1 MQRAVAMKNIAKMLH
16 FLGCS
21 GTARD
26 VNAILQVLCVMKNN
40 FSLSVAASQLSLRQ
54 ISLVTLLIANLLSWG
69 LAPIHAAPQYNIQ
82 VGLGTLSVGE
92 PLSYEGMIVI
102 LRPSPGDNFWYRL
115 PHRVEVVGELPPGI
129 ELVQKGADFHALAR
143 FEGTPT
149 RAGTYTVQ
157 VSATMA
163 DGLKTNSITATFFI
177 EDPKQREY
185 SVQTW
190 GAERLLAGVEIGNAG
205 LQVSSPYRVL
215 RAATKVNISGLPEGV
230 ELIFHGDGYYMLTGT
245 PMTAGT
251 YPTSVEFRWP
261 DDNALIASS
270 QFTVQVLPDDESA
283 RNYQLTL
290 ISLWP
295 LRQGVSYSDH
305 GYQAPWFY
313 VEDQFGRRSE
323 GPFTCEASGLP
334 EGMSFSAQGCLVG
347 RPQQAGNFEISLQV
361 TLPNGAKTNT
371 QTLSLQ
377 VRPSLTL
384 EQYAGVYDCNIE
396 RSETLN
402 GNMGGRLRFN
412 ITAGGQISGFLV
424 HQGRR
429 FPFASSAVKFDEG
442 ADQWVI
448 SPPNSGLQL
457 SGNFDE
463 QRDYSVAENSP
474 FIRFVGRASAGEDAV
489 SLAGCRATARS
500 AASPSPYASA
510 QPVNILFVPRDEA
523 GQQGDFGGAGFM
535 SMTVSVAGNATIT
548 VWAADGSAPV
558 SLATTLTESS
568 IGAFIPVY
576 ALLSNSSGSSA
587 LMGELFLNTDGDAA
601 GQLTWQQRASNRG
614 AFPEG
619 IELIS
624 YEGVIGSRHVTQP
637 QGLNLMGLEQSIADA
652 QLDLMGDEVPSGSE
666 ASLSLRSS
674 QILAVPAE
682 QQVSQVK
689 LSYNARSGMVTG
701 SMVLR
706 QSSGKRGRSVT
717 FRGMRAPDGKS
728 ILGHYTVPEAANM
741 KRSSAGMMKI
751 SAKAR

>member
-1 MQRAVAMKNIAKMLH
+1 MKND
-16 FLGCS
+16 S
-21 GTARD
+21 
-26 VNAILQVLCVMKNN
+26 
-40 FSLSVAASQLSLRQ
+40 SLSVAPSQLSLRQ

-69 LAPIHAAPQYNIQ
+69 VAPIHAAPQYNIQ

-115 PHRVEVVGELPPGI
+115 PHRVEVVGDLPPGI
-129 ELVQKGADFHALAR
+129 ELVQKGAGFHDLAR
-143 FEGTPT
+143 FAGTPT

-185 SVQTW
+185 SVQSW

-205 LQVSSPYRVL
+205 LQVISPYRVL

-334 EGMSFSAQGCLVG
+334 EGMSFSAQGYLVG

-371 QTLSLQ
+371 QSLSLQ

-474 FIRFVGRASAGEDAV
+474 FIRFAGQASAGEDAV

>member
-1 MQRAVAMKNIAKMLH
+1 MK
-16 FLGCS
+16 
-21 GTARD
+21 
-26 VNAILQVLCVMKNN
+26 N
-40 FSLSVAASQLSLRQ
+40 FSLTSPMKFRVSLR
-54 ISLVTLLIANLLSWG
+54 LIPSVLILSATLLSW
-69 LAPIHAAPQYNIQ
+69 LAAPLQAAPQYNIQ
-82 VGLGTLSVGE
+82 VGLGGALTVGE
-92 PLSYEGMIVI
+92 PLSYDEGMIVI

-115 PHRVEVVGELPPGI
+115 PHRVDVVGELPPGI
-129 ELVQKGADFHALAR
+129 ELVQKGPDFHDLAR
-143 FEGTPT
+143 FAGTPT
-149 RAGTYTVQ
+149 RAGTYSVQ
-157 VSATMA
+157 VDATMA
-163 DGLKTNSITATFFI
+163 DGLKTNSITVTFNI
-177 EDPKQREY
+177 GDPRQEQY
-185 SVQTW
+185 SVETW
-190 GAERLLAGVEIGNAG
+190 GTERLLAGAELGNAG
-205 LQVSSPYRVL
+205 LQLVSSQNRVL
-215 RAATKVNISGLPEGV
+215 RAAVQVNISGLPEGV
-230 ELIFHGDGYYMLTGT
+230 ELTSYSSQGYYILTGT
-245 PMTAGT
+245 PQTSGT
-251 YPTSVEFRWP
+251 YPVSVEFRWP

-283 RNYQLTL
+283 RQYQLTL

-295 LRQGVSYSDH
+295 LRQGVTYTDR
-305 GYQAPWFY
+305 GFQAPWFY

-323 GPFTCEASGLP
+323 GPFVCEASGLP
-334 EGMSFSAQGCLVG
+334 EGMSFSAMGHLVG

-371 QTLSLQ
+371 QDLSLQ

-412 ITAGGQISGFLV
+412 ITAGGQISGFLI
-424 HQGRR
+424 HKGRR
-429 FPFASSAVKFDEG
+429 FPFASSAVKFDEV
-442 ADQWVI
+442 ADQWII

-457 SGNFDE
+457 GGNFAE
-463 QRDYSVAENSP
+463 ERDYSVDENSP
-474 FIRFVGRASAGEDAV
+474 FVRFVGQASAEQDAV
-489 SLAGCRATARS
+489 GLAGSRATARS
-500 AASPSPYASA
+500 AVSPSPYASA

-523 GQQGDFGGAGFM
+523 VQQGDFGGAGFM
-535 SMTVSVAGNATIT
+535 SMTVSMAGNATIT

-587 LMGELFLNTDGDAA
+587 LMGELFFNTDGDAA

-624 YEGVIGSRHVTQP
+624 YEGVIGSRHVAQP
-637 QGLNLMGLEQSIADA
+637 QGLNLLGLEQSIANA

-674 QILAVPAE
+674 RILAVPAE

-706 QSSGKRGRSVT
+706 QSGGKRGRSVT

-741 KRSSAGMMKI
+741 RRSSAGMMKI

>member
-1 MQRAVAMKNIAKMLH
+1 
-16 FLGCS
+16 
-21 GTARD
+21 
-26 VNAILQVLCVMKNN
+26 MKNN
-40 FSLSVAASQLSLRQ
+40 SSLSVAPSQLSLRQ

-69 LAPIHAAPQYNIQ
+69 VAPIHAAPQYNIQ

-115 PHRVEVVGELPPGI
+115 PHRVEVVGDLPPGI
-129 ELVQKGADFHALAR
+129 ELVQKGAGFHDLAR
-143 FEGTPT
+143 FAGTPT

-185 SVQTW
+185 SVQSW

-205 LQVSSPYRVL
+205 LQVISPYRVL

-334 EGMSFSAQGCLVG
+334 EGMSFSAQGYLVG

-371 QTLSLQ
+371 QSLSLQ

-474 FIRFVGRASAGEDAV
+474 FIRFAGQASAGEDAV

-576 ALLSNSSGSSA
+576 ALLSNSSGFSA

>member
-1 MQRAVAMKNIAKMLH
+1 MLPS
-16 FLGCS
+16 LY
-21 GTARD
+21 
-26 VNAILQVLCVMKNN
+26 VMKNDS
-40 FSLSVAASQLSLRQ
+40 SLSVAPSQLSLRQ

-69 LAPIHAAPQYNIQ
+69 VAPIHAAPQYNIQ

-115 PHRVEVVGELPPGI
+115 PHRVEVVGDLPPGI
-129 ELVQKGADFHALAR
+129 ELVQKGAGFHDLAR
-143 FEGTPT
+143 FAGTPT

-185 SVQTW
+185 SVQSW

-205 LQVSSPYRVL
+205 LQVISPYRVL

-334 EGMSFSAQGCLVG
+334 EGMSFSAQGYLVG

-371 QTLSLQ
+371 QSLSLQ

-474 FIRFVGRASAGEDAV
+474 FIRFAGQASAGEDAV

>member
-1 MQRAVAMKNIAKMLH
+1 MKND
-16 FLGCS
+16 S
-21 GTARD
+21 
-26 VNAILQVLCVMKNN
+26 
-40 FSLSVAASQLSLRQ
+40 SLSVAPSQLSLRQ

-69 LAPIHAAPQYNIQ
+69 VAPIHAAPQYNIQ

-115 PHRVEVVGELPPGI
+115 PHRVEVVGDLPPGI
-129 ELVQKGADFHALAR
+129 ELVQKGAGFHDLAR
-143 FEGTPT
+143 FAGTPT

-185 SVQTW
+185 SVQSW

-205 LQVSSPYRVL
+205 LQVISPYRVL

-334 EGMSFSAQGCLVG
+334 EGMSFSAQGYLVG

-371 QTLSLQ
+371 QSLSLQ

-474 FIRFVGRASAGEDAV
+474 FIRFAGQASAGEDAV

-576 ALLSNSSGSSA
+576 ALLSNSSGFSA

>member
-1 MQRAVAMKNIAKMLH
+1 MLP
-16 FLGCS
+16 S
-21 GTARD
+21 
-26 VNAILQVLCVMKNN
+26 LCVMKNDS
-40 FSLSVAASQLSLRQ
+40 SLSVAPSQLSLRQ

-69 LAPIHAAPQYNIQ
+69 VAPIHAAPQYNIQ

-115 PHRVEVVGELPPGI
+115 PHRVEVVGDLPPGI
-129 ELVQKGADFHALAR
+129 ELVQKGAGFHDLAR
-143 FEGTPT
+143 FAGTPT

-185 SVQTW
+185 SVQSW

-205 LQVSSPYRVL
+205 LQVISPYRVL

-334 EGMSFSAQGCLVG
+334 EGMSFSAQGYLVG

-371 QTLSLQ
+371 QSLSLQ

-474 FIRFVGRASAGEDAV
+474 FIRFAGQASAGEDAV

-576 ALLSNSSGSSA
+576 ALLSNSSGFSA

>member
-1 MQRAVAMKNIAKMLH
+1 MKINPLPFM
-16 FLGCS
+16 
-21 GTARD
+21 
-26 VNAILQVLCVMKNN
+26 
-40 FSLSVAASQLSLRQ
+40 ASSRLSLRQ
-54 ISLVTLLIANLLSWG
+54 ISLATGLIANLLCWAM
-69 LAPIHAAPQYNIQ
+69 APLQAAPQYAIQ
-82 VGLGTLSVGE
+82 VGLGTLTVGE
-92 PLSYEGMIVI
+92 PLSYEGRIVI

-129 ELVQKGADFHALAR
+129 ELMQKGPGFHDLAH
-143 FEGTPT
+143 FAGTPT

-163 DGLKTNSITATFFI
+163 DGLKTSTTTATFFI
-177 EDPKQREY
+177 EDPKKRQYR
-185 SVQTW
+185 VQTW
-190 GAERLLAGVEIGNAG
+190 GTEQLLAGAEIGNAG
-205 LQVSSPYRVL
+205 LQVVSDHYRLL
-215 RAATKVNISGLPEGV
+215 RAALQVNISGLPEGV
-230 ELIFHGDGYYMLTGT
+230 ELTSQRGEGNYMLTGT
-245 PMTAGT
+245 PPTAGT
-251 YPTSVEFRWP
+251 YPVSVEFRWL

-270 QFTVQVLPDDESA
+270 QFTIKVLPDDEAA
-283 RNYQLTL
+283 RKYQLTL

-313 VEDQFGRRSE
+313 VEDQFGRRIE
-323 GPFTCEASGLP
+323 GPFTCDASGLP
-334 EGMSFSAQGCLVG
+334 EGMSFSSQGWLVG
-347 RPQQAGNFEISLQV
+347 RPNQAGNFEISLQV

-371 QTLSLQ
+371 QSLSLQ

-412 ITAGGQISGFLV
+412 ITSGGQISGFLI

-429 FPFASSAVKFDEG
+429 FPFASSNVKFDEE
-442 ADQWVI
+442 ADQWAI

-457 SGNFDE
+457 GGNFTE
-463 QRDYSVAENSP
+463 ERDYSVDENSP
-474 FIRFVGRASAGEDAV
+474 FIRFVGQASGGQEAV
-489 SLAGCRATARS
+489 AFGGWRATARS
-500 AASPSPYASA
+500 AASPSPYASV

-523 GQQGDFGGAGFM
+523 LQQGDFGGAGFM

-548 VWAADGSAPV
+548 VWAADGSPPV

-576 ALLSNSSGSSA
+576 ALLNNSSGSSA
-587 LMGELFLNTDGDAA
+587 LMGELFLNADGDAA
-601 GQLTWQQRASNRG
+601 GQLTWQQQASNRG

-619 IELIS
+619 IDLIT
-624 YEGVIGSRHVTQP
+624 YEGVIGSRHVAQP
-637 QGLNLMGLEQSIADA
+637 QGLNRLGLEQSIADA
-652 QLDLMGDEVPSGSE
+652 QLDLMGDEVPAGSE
-666 ASLSLRSS
+666 AMLSLRSS
-674 QILAVPAE
+674 QILAMPAE

-701 SMVLR
+701 SMVLG
-706 QSSGKRGRSVT
+706 QSRGKRGRSVT

-728 ILGHYTVPEAANM
+728 ILGHYTVPEAANA
-741 KRSSAGMMKI
+741 RRTSAGMMKV
-751 SAKAR
+751 SAKSR

>member
-1 MQRAVAMKNIAKMLH
+1 
-16 FLGCS
+16 
-21 GTARD
+21 
-26 VNAILQVLCVMKNN
+26 MKNN
-40 FSLSVAASQLSLRQ
+40 SSLSVAASRQSLRQ
-54 ISLVTLLIANLLSWG
+54 IFLVTLLFANLLSWG
-69 LAPIHAAPQYNIQ
+69 LAPIQAAPQYNIQ

-129 ELVQKGADFHALAR
+129 ELVQKGAGFHDLAR

-371 QTLSLQ
+371 QSVSLQ

-474 FIRFVGRASAGEDAV
+474 FIRFAGRASAGEDAV
-489 SLAGCRATARS
+489 GLAGWRATARS

-706 QSSGKRGRSVT
+706 QSSGKRGRSVA

>member
-1 MQRAVAMKNIAKMLH
+1 M
-16 FLGCS
+16 
-21 GTARD
+21 
-26 VNAILQVLCVMKNN
+26 NN
-40 FSLSVAASQLSLRQ
+40 FPLTSPTKSRVSLHLIPSALILSA
-54 ISLVTLLIANLLSWG
+54 VVLSW
-69 LAPIHAAPQYNIQ
+69 LAVPLQAAPQYNIQ
-82 VGLGTLSVGE
+82 IGLGGALTVGE
-92 PLSYEGMIVI
+92 PLGYEGMIVI

-129 ELVQKGADFHALAR
+129 ELVQKGPNFHDLAR
-143 FEGTPT
+143 FAGTPT
-149 RAGTYTVQ
+149 RAGTYSVQ
-157 VSATMA
+157 VGATMA
-163 DGLKTNSITATFFI
+163 DGLKTSSTTVTFVI
-177 EDPKQREY
+177 ADPKQRQY

-190 GAERLLAGVEIGNAG
+190 GTERLLAGAEIGNAG
-205 LQVSSPYRVL
+205 LQVESDFHGRL
-215 RAATKVNISGLPEGV
+215 RAAVQVNISGLPEGV
-230 ELIFHGDGYYMLTGT
+230 ELTSYSGEGYYILTGT
-245 PMTAGT
+245 PQTSGT
-251 YPTSVEFRWP
+251 YSVSVEFRWP

-270 QFTVQVLPDDESA
+270 QFTIEVLPDDESA
-283 RNYQLTL
+283 RIYQLTL

-371 QTLSLQ
+371 QSLSLQ

-412 ITAGGQISGFLV
+412 ITAGGQVSGFLI

-429 FPFASSAVKFDEG
+429 FPFASPAVKFDEV

-457 SGNFDE
+457 GGNFAEDSAYGV
-463 QRDYSVAENSP
+463 DENSP
-474 FIRFVGRASAGEDAV
+474 FIRFAGQASAGEDAV
-489 SLAGCRATARS
+489 GLAGWRATARS

-576 ALLSNSSGSSA
+576 ALLNNSSGSSA
-587 LMGELFLNTDGDAA
+587 LLGELFLNTDGDAA

-619 IELIS
+619 IDLIS
-624 YEGVIGSRHVTQP
+624 YEGVIGSRHVAEP
-637 QGLNLMGLEQSIADA
+637 QGLNRLGLEQSIADA
-652 QLDLMGDEVPSGSE
+652 QLDLMGDEVPAGSE
-666 ASLSLRSS
+666 ATLSLRSS
-674 QILAVPAE
+674 RILAMPAE

-689 LSYNARSGMVTG
+689 LSYNPRRGMVTG
-701 SMVLR
+701 SMVLG
-706 QSSGKRGRSVT
+706 QSRGKRGRSVT
-717 FRGMRAPDGKS
+717 FRGMRAPDGMS

-741 KRSSAGMMKI
+741 RRSSAGMMKI

>member
-21 GTARD
+21 GTARG
-26 VNAILQVLCVMKNN
+26 VNPILPSLCVMKNN
-40 FSLSVAASQLSLRQ
+40 SSLSVAASRQSLRQ
-54 ISLVTLLIANLLSWG
+54 IFLVTLLFANLLSWG
-69 LAPIHAAPQYNIQ
+69 LAPIQAAPQYNIQ

-129 ELVQKGADFHALAR
+129 ELVQKGAGFHDLAR

-295 LRQGVSYSDH
+295 LRQGVRYSDN

-334 EGMSFSAQGCLVG
+334 EGMSFSEQGFLVG

-371 QTLSLQ
+371 QSLSLQ

-474 FIRFVGRASAGEDAV
+474 FIRFAGQASAGEDEV
-489 SLAGCRATARS
+489 GLAGWRATARS

-576 ALLSNSSGSSA
+576 ALPSNSSGSSA

-689 LSYNARSGMVTG
+689 LKYNARSGMVTG

>member
-1 MQRAVAMKNIAKMLH
+1 MHRAVAMKNIAKMLH

-21 GTARD
+21 GTARG
-26 VNAILQVLCVMKNN
+26 VNRMLPSLYVMKNDS
-40 FSLSVAASQLSLRQ
+40 SLSVAPSQLSLRQ

-69 LAPIHAAPQYNIQ
+69 VAPIHAAPQYNIQ

-115 PHRVEVVGELPPGI
+115 PHRVEVVGDLPPGI
-129 ELVQKGADFHALAR
+129 ELVQKGAGFHDLAR
-143 FEGTPT
+143 FAGTPT

-185 SVQTW
+185 SVQSW

-205 LQVSSPYRVL
+205 LQVISPYRVL

-334 EGMSFSAQGCLVG
+334 EGMSFSAQGYLVG

-371 QTLSLQ
+371 QSLSLQ

-474 FIRFVGRASAGEDAV
+474 FIRFAGQASAGEDAV

-576 ALLSNSSGSSA
+576 ALLSNSSGFSA

>member
-1 MQRAVAMKNIAKMLH
+1 MLPS
-16 FLGCS
+16 LY
-21 GTARD
+21 
-26 VNAILQVLCVMKNN
+26 VMKNDS
-40 FSLSVAASQLSLRQ
+40 SLSVAPSQLSLRQ

-69 LAPIHAAPQYNIQ
+69 VAPIHAAPQYNIQ

-115 PHRVEVVGELPPGI
+115 PHRVEVVGDLPPGI
-129 ELVQKGADFHALAR
+129 ELVQKGAGFHDLAR
-143 FEGTPT
+143 FAGTPT

-185 SVQTW
+185 SVQSW

-205 LQVSSPYRVL
+205 LQVISPYRVL

-334 EGMSFSAQGCLVG
+334 EGMSFSAQGYLVG

-371 QTLSLQ
+371 QSLSLQ

-474 FIRFVGRASAGEDAV
+474 FIRFAGQASAGEDAV

-576 ALLSNSSGSSA
+576 ALLSNSSGFSA

>member
-1 MQRAVAMKNIAKMLH
+1 MLPS
-16 FLGCS
+16 LY
-21 GTARD
+21 
-26 VNAILQVLCVMKNN
+26 VMKNDS
-40 FSLSVAASQLSLRQ
+40 SLSVAPSQLSLRQ

-69 LAPIHAAPQYNIQ
+69 VAPIHAAPQYNIQ

-115 PHRVEVVGELPPGI
+115 PHRVEVVGDLPPGI
-129 ELVQKGADFHALAR
+129 ELVQKGAGFHDLAR
-143 FEGTPT
+143 FAGTPT

-185 SVQTW
+185 SVQSW

-205 LQVSSPYRVL
+205 LQVISPYRVL

-290 ISLWP
+290 ISLGP

-334 EGMSFSAQGCLVG
+334 EGMSFSAQGYLVG

-371 QTLSLQ
+371 QSLSLQ

-474 FIRFVGRASAGEDAV
+474 FIRFAGQASAGEDAV

-576 ALLSNSSGSSA
+576 ALLSNSSGFSA

>member
-1 MQRAVAMKNIAKMLH
+1 MLP
-16 FLGCS
+16 S
-21 GTARD
+21 
-26 VNAILQVLCVMKNN
+26 LCVMKNDS
-40 FSLSVAASQLSLRQ
+40 SLSVAPSQLSLRQ

-69 LAPIHAAPQYNIQ
+69 VAPIHAAPQYNIQ

-115 PHRVEVVGELPPGI
+115 PHRVEVVGDLPPGI
-129 ELVQKGADFHALAR
+129 ELVQKGAGFHDLAR
-143 FEGTPT
+143 FAGTPT

-163 DGLKTNSITATFFI
+163 DGVKTNSITATFFI

-205 LQVSSPYRVL
+205 LQVSSQFRVL

-230 ELIFHGDGYYMLTGT
+230 ELISYGDGYYMLMGT

-334 EGMSFSAQGCLVG
+334 EGMSFSAQGFLVG

-371 QTLSLQ
+371 QSLSLQ

>member
-1 MQRAVAMKNIAKMLH
+1 MKND
-16 FLGCS
+16 S
-21 GTARD
+21 
-26 VNAILQVLCVMKNN
+26 
-40 FSLSVAASQLSLRQ
+40 SLSVAPSQLSLRQ

-69 LAPIHAAPQYNIQ
+69 VAPIHAAPQYNIQ

-115 PHRVEVVGELPPGI
+115 PHRVEVVGDLPPGI
-129 ELVQKGADFHALAR
+129 ELVQKGAGFHDLAR
-143 FEGTPT
+143 FAGTPT

-185 SVQTW
+185 SVQSW

-205 LQVSSPYRVL
+205 LQVISPYRVL

-290 ISLWP
+290 ISLGP

-334 EGMSFSAQGCLVG
+334 EGMSFSAQGYLVG

-371 QTLSLQ
+371 QSLSLQ

-474 FIRFVGRASAGEDAV
+474 FIRFAGQASAGEDAV

-576 ALLSNSSGSSA
+576 ALLSNSSGFSA

>member
-1 MQRAVAMKNIAKMLH
+1 M
-16 FLGCS
+16 
-21 GTARD
+21 
-26 VNAILQVLCVMKNN
+26 NN
-40 FSLSVAASQLSLRQ
+40 NSSLSVAASRLSLRQ

-129 ELVQKGADFHALAR
+129 ELVQKGAGFHDLAR

-205 LQVSSPYRVL
+205 LQVSSQFRVL

-334 EGMSFSAQGCLVG
+334 EGMSFSAQGYLVG

-371 QTLSLQ
+371 QSLSLQ

-474 FIRFVGRASAGEDAV
+474 FIRFAGQASAGEDAV

-535 SMTVSVAGNATIT
+535 SMTVSLAGNATIT

>member
-1 MQRAVAMKNIAKMLH
+1 MLP
-16 FLGCS
+16 S
-21 GTARD
+21 
-26 VNAILQVLCVMKNN
+26 LCVMKNDS
-40 FSLSVAASQLSLRQ
+40 SLSVAPSQLSLRQ

-69 LAPIHAAPQYNIQ
+69 VAPIHAAPQYNIQ

-115 PHRVEVVGELPPGI
+115 PHRVEVVGDLPPGI
-129 ELVQKGADFHALAR
+129 ELVQKGAGFHDLAR

-185 SVQTW
+185 SVQSW

-205 LQVSSPYRVL
+205 LQVSSQFRVL

-334 EGMSFSAQGCLVG
+334 EGMSFSAQGFLVG

-371 QTLSLQ
+371 QSLSLQ

-637 QGLNLMGLEQSIADA
+637 QGLNLMGLEQGIADA

-674 QILAVPAE
+674 QIMAVPAE

-728 ILGHYTVPEAANM
+728 ILGHYTIPEAANM
-741 KRSSAGMMKI
+741 RRSSAGMMKI

>member
-1 MQRAVAMKNIAKMLH
+1 MLPS
-16 FLGCS
+16 LY
-21 GTARD
+21 
-26 VNAILQVLCVMKNN
+26 VMKNDS
-40 FSLSVAASQLSLRQ
+40 SLSVAPSQLSLRQ

-69 LAPIHAAPQYNIQ
+69 VAPIHAAPQYNIQ

-115 PHRVEVVGELPPGI
+115 PHRVEVVGDLPPGI
-129 ELVQKGADFHALAR
+129 ELVQKGAGFHDLAR
-143 FEGTPT
+143 FAGTPT

-185 SVQTW
+185 SVQSW

-205 LQVSSPYRVL
+205 LQVISPYRVL

-334 EGMSFSAQGCLVG
+334 EGMSFSAQGYLVG

-371 QTLSLQ
+371 QSLSLQ

-474 FIRFVGRASAGEDAV
+474 FIRFAGQASAGEDAV

-576 ALLSNSSGSSA
+576 ALLSNSSGFSA

-637 QGLNLMGLEQSIADA
+637 QGLNLLGLEQSIANA